1 MSELNKSKKCSI
13 SIGPIHPALKE
24 PIQIEVLVEGE
35 RVKDASFSLGHVH
48 RGIEWMGLRRNPI
61 QIIYLAERVC
71 GICNISHPLAFC
83 IAVENAANIRVPER
97 AEYLRTIYA
106 ELERIHSHLLFLGVA
121 AHELGF
127 DSILHYIWLIREK
140 VLDVIEYLTGNRIT
154 KAVLMIGGVRRDI
167 SKKQIPKIKEMLAYY
182 KKAYEKLCE
191 ILLDDPTIKLR
202 TRDIGVLSKEEA
214 LKLCAVGPTARA
226 SGVKKDTRQ
235 DFPYAAYADLD
246 VEAITPDVLL
256 GEIRGDV
263 FDRIIVRLLEIK
275 QSLELIEKCI
285 KELPEGPTLYEPV
298 LQKLL
303 VDLKKVDNEGIALVE
318 APRGELIHYLRMQ
331 NSETLFAWKI
341 RAPTYANMHTI
352 VPMLK
357 DSELADVP
365 IIVASIDPCLSCANR
380 AVLADKEAIIAQ
392 EKIHELCVKKT
403 LKIKERLKRWEHV

>member
-1 MSELNKSKKCSI
+1 M
-13 SIGPIHPALKE
+13 
-24 PIQIEVLVEGE
+24 
-35 RVKDASFSLGHVH
+35 
-48 RGIEWMGLRRNPI
+48 
-61 QIIYLAERVC
+61 
-71 GICNISHPLAFC
+71 
-83 IAVENAANIRVPER
+83 
-97 AEYLRTIYA
+97 RTIYA

-121 AHELGF
+121 DHGLGF

-140 VLDVIEYLTGNRIT
+140 VIDVIEYLTGNRIT

-275 QSLELIEKCI
+275 QSLELIE
-285 KELPEGPTLYEPV
+285 
-298 LQKLL
+298 
-303 VDLKKVDNEGIALVE
+303 
-318 APRGELIHYLRMQ
+318 
-331 NSETLFAWKI
+331 
-341 RAPTYANMHTI
+341 
-352 VPMLK
+352 
-357 DSELADVP
+357 
-365 IIVASIDPCLSCANR
+365 
-380 AVLADKEAIIAQ
+380 
-392 EKIHELCVKKT
+392 
-403 LKIKERLKRWEHV
+403 